1 MLKVPPLAFIRRR
14 GRRPGSTPAPPPP
27 PAPGPVLEEA
37 TYIDSPT
44 PTLRL
49 VFDREIDLSSYN
61 GNVVVVDVA
70 SRGLSYLASGP
81 QVQPTPEIVEFELVA
96 NGPYAGTGG
105 RLAAP
110 EMCLILDLLAEPWA
124 GVANLVLPFP

>member
-1 MLKVPPLAFIRRR
+1 MLIPFIAQQRKRR
-14 GRRPGSTPAPPPP
+14 GRPRKLESPPEP
-27 PAPGPVLEEA
+27 PAPGPILTQAE
-37 TYIDSPT
+37 YIDTPT

-70 SRGLSYLASGP
+70 SRALSYLASGP

-96 NGPYAGTGG
+96 NGPYAGSGV
-105 RLAAP
+105 RLTAP
-110 EMCLILDLLAEPWA
+110 EMCLILDLLSEPWA
-124 GVANLVLPFP
+124 GVSNLELPFP